1 VGSPVW
7 SRDDYHVTVDHFAT
21 VAFQD
26 AGGRLLMRV
35 TAWPIPQ
42 LGQPLVAGPQ
52 WGTYLS

>member
-1 VGSPVW
+1 MKGASFTFGLLV
-7 SRDDYHVTVDHFAT
+7 AT

-42 LGQPLVAGPQ
+42 LGQALVAGPQ

>member
-1 VGSPVW
+1 VW
-7 SRDDYHVTVDHFAT
+7 YRDDYRVAVDHFAT

-26 AGGRLLMRV
+26 GGGRLVMRV